1 MIEYLINALV
11 LGLGFVLGALV
22 ANNNKAKTEKVIKE
36 LKDKIEDLKKEA
48 KDAI

>member
-1 MIEYLINALV
+1 MSEYLIYGLV

-22 ANNNKAKTEKVIKE
+22 ANNNKTKTEKVIEE

-48 KDAI
+48 KNAI